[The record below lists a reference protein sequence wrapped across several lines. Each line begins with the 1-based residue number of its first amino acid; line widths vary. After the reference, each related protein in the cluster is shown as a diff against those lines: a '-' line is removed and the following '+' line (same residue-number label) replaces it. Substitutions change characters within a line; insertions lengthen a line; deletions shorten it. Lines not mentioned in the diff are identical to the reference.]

1 MELKGKTAVVTGGA
15 RGIGKAVA
23 LKLASFGADV
33 VICDI
38 PGAPDAPNT
47 VAELK
52 NLGVKAAYMPGD
64 VRNLA
69 EMETMMKTVAA
80 DFGSVDILINNA
92 GITRDNLL
100 MRMDEQSWDD
110 VLDINLKGAWCCTKA
125 VCRIMSKQRGGRIV
139 NMSSVVGVMG
149 NVGQINYASSKAGLI
164 GLTKSVAKEFAAR
177 GVTCNAVAP
186 GFIRSDMTDKL
197 PDDVKQ
203 VYLNGIPLK
212 KFGTVDDIANA
223 VAFLVSDMAQY
234 ITGQVLQVD
243 GGLLM

>member
-23 LKLASFGADV
+23 LKLASFGANV

-47 VAELK
+47 VAELE

-197 PDDVKQ
+197 PDDVKEA
-203 VYLNGIPLK
+203 YLNGIPLK

-223 VAFLVSDMAQY
+223 VAFLVSDMASY

>member
-23 LKLASFGADV
+23 LKLASLGANV

-38 PGAPDAPNT
+38 PGAQEAPNT
-47 VAELK
+47 VAELE

-69 EMETMMKTVAA
+69 EMETMMKNVAA
-80 DFGSVDILINNA
+80 EFGSVDILINNA

-177 GVTCNAVAP
+177 GMTCNAVAP

-203 VYLNGIPLK
+203 AYLNGIPLK
-212 KFGTVDDIANA
+212 EFGTVDDIANA
-223 VAFLVSDMAQY
+223 VAFLVSDMARY